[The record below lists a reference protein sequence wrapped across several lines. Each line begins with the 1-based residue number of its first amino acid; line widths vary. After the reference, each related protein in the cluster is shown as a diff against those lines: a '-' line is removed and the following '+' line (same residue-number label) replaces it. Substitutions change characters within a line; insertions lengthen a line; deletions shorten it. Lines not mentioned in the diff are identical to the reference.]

1 MSETPDKKSPLQSLF
16 QGWTDET
23 LAFLVLR
30 VWLAMRAF
38 VTGLEKWAGEAVM
51 KVQKLDEFGLPSAE
65 GAVDTKVKVYGLA
78 HYHGI
83 PEALANSFQN
93 QPLLPPFL
101 MKPYDIVLGPALI
114 VLGIMLL
121 LGIGTR
127 ISLFLQG
134 MLYCSLTFGLILIK
148 QDGGVAWLAAHMILI
163 AYALTLAKH
172 NKLAVMAK
180 Y

>member
-1 MSETPDKKSPLQSLF
+1 MSDTIEKKATMTALS
-16 QGWTDET
+16 QGWTDQT

-30 VWLAMRAF
+30 VWLAIRAF
-38 VTGLEKWAGEAVM
+38 VTGLEKWAGEII
-51 KVQKLDEFGLPSAE
+51 KPVQKLDEFGLPAAE
-65 GAVDTKVKVYGLA
+65 GAVDTKVKVYGFE

-83 PEALANSFQN
+83 PEGLANAFAN
-93 QPLLPPFL
+93 QPLLPPFM

-114 VLGIMLL
+114 ILGLMLF

-172 NKLAVMAK
+172 NKFAIMSK
-180 Y
+180 F

>member
-1 MSETPDKKSPLQSLF
+1 MSDTQDKKSPLQTLC

-30 VWLAMRAF
+30 VWLAMRSF
-38 VTGLEKWAGEAVM
+38 ITGLEKWAGEAIV
-51 KVQKLDEFGLPSAE
+51 KKQALDEFGLPAAE
-65 GAVDTKVKVYGLA
+65 GAVDTKVKVYGFV

-83 PEALANSFQN
+83 PEALAKSFEN
-93 QPLLPPFL
+93 QPLLPPVL

-114 VLGIMLL
+114 ILGIMLL

-172 NKLAVMAK
+172 NKLAVMQK
-180 Y
+180 F

>member
-1 MSETPDKKSPLQSLF
+1 MSDTPEKKSPLQSLF
-16 QGWTDET
+16 KGWTDET

-30 VWLAMRAF
+30 VWLALRAF
-38 VTGLEKWAGEAVM
+38 ITGLEKWAGTEIR
-51 KVQKLDEFGLPSAE
+51 KIEKLDEFGLPAAE
-65 GAVDTKVKVYGLA
+65 GAVDTKVKVYGFA

-83 PEALANSFQN
+83 PEALAESFKG
-93 QPLLPPFL
+93 QPLLPPIL
-101 MKPYDIVLGPALI
+101 MKPYDIVLGPALVI
-114 VLGIMLL
+114 LGIMLFV
-121 LGIGTR
+121 GIGTR

-134 MLYCSLTFGLILIK
+134 LLYCSLTFGLILIR

-172 NKLAVMAK
+172 NKLAVMDK

>member
-1 MSETPDKKSPLQSLF
+1 MSDIPEKKATPSLT
-16 QGWTDET
+16 QGWTDQT

-30 VWLAMRAF
+30 VWLAIRAL
-38 VTGLEKWAGEAVM
+38 VTGIEKWAGEAVK

-65 GAVDTKVKVYGLA
+65 GAVDTKVKVYGLE
-78 HYHGI
+78 HYHGV
-83 PEALANSFQN
+83 PDALANSFQN
-93 QPLLPPFL
+93 QPLLPSFML
-101 MKPYDIVLGPALI
+101 KPYDIVLGPALVI
-114 VLGIMLL
+114 LGLMLL

-134 MLYCSLTFGLILIK
+134 LLYCSLTYGLILIK

-172 NKLAVMAK
+172 NRLAIMNRF
-180 Y
+180 